1 MKKACI
7 ISIGNELLNG
17 QTVDTN
23 ANWLSRE
30 ILTFGIPTEGIW
42 VVGDTIERIVSC
54 LKQASELA
62 DIILITGGLGPTD
75 DDLTRQALAE
85 FLGVE
90 LEFKQELFEEIEAFF
105 KSRQFVM
112 VPLNRVQ
119 AFIPAGSKA
128 IPNARGTAPGIHAKK
143 GQKEYF
149 SVPGVP
155 SEMKGMY
162 ESYIYPQLKQ
172 LQNGPIVLTRKVR
185 CFGAGESTIAQ
196 MLGDMMKRGQNPL
209 LNCTVSGG
217 DITLHVVAEADS
229 FPQAEQM
236 ILEQKRRI
244 SALLGSLVYSTE
256 DKTLPEALGDKLKQA
271 KKTLATAESCTGGLV
286 SKLITDIPGSSQYY
300 LGGWVTYSNEAKM
313 RDLGVSKQL
322 LDQYGA
328 VSEPVAR
335 ALAAGA
341 RHKAGSDAA
350 IAITGIAGPDGG
362 SEQKPVGLVYVAVQ
376 LGEQVEVREF
386 RFPPQNREMV
396 RLRAA
401 LSAINMLRLKL
412 GVE

>member
-1 MKKACI
+1 MKTACI

-23 ANWLSRE
+23 ANWLCQE
-30 ILTFGIPTEGIW
+30 LLALGIPTEGVW
-42 VVGDTIERIVSC
+42 VVGDTVERIVSC
-54 LKQASELA
+54 LQQASELA
-62 DIILITGGLGPTD
+62 DTILITGGLGPTD
-75 DDLTRQALAE
+75 DDLTRQALAQ

-90 LEFKQELFEEIEAFF
+90 LEFKPELFNELQAFF
-105 KSRQFVM
+105 MARQIAM
-112 VPLNRVQ
+112 APINRVQ
-119 AFIPAGSKA
+119 AFIPAGVKA
-128 IPNARGTAPGIHAKK
+128 IPNARGTAPGIHAQK

-162 ESYIYPQLKQ
+162 EAHICPLLRQSL
-172 LQNGPIVLTRKVR
+172 NGPIVLTRKVR

-196 MLGDMMKRGQNPL
+196 MLGGRMKRGQNPL

-217 DITLHVVAEADS
+217 DIALHIVAQADS

-236 ILEQKRRI
+236 ILEQKRQI
-244 SALLGSLVYSTE
+244 SAILGPLVYSTE
-256 DKTLPEALGDKLKQA
+256 DKTLPEVLGEKLRQT

-286 SKLITDIPGSSQYY
+286 GKLITDVPGSSQYY
-300 LGGWVTYSNEAKM
+300 LGGWVTYSNEAKI

-322 LDQYGA
+322 IDQYGA

-341 RHKAGSDAA
+341 RQKAGSDAA
-350 IAITGIAGPDGG
+350 IAITGIAGPEGG
-362 SEQKPVGLVYVAVQ
+362 SEQKPVGLVYIAVQ
-376 LGEQVEVREF
+376 LDDQVEVREF
-386 RFPPQNREMV
+386 RFPPQMRDAV
-396 RLRAA
+396 RQRAA